1 MTLLD
6 FMYDKQGNIT
16 SLGQRVADEHMLN
29 EVFEKVF
36 GRLPLVGQEL
46 RLNLDEQDHNKT

>member
-16 SLGQRVADEHMLN
+16 SLGQRVADDHMLN

-46 RLNLDEQDHNKT
+46 RLNLDEQDHNKP